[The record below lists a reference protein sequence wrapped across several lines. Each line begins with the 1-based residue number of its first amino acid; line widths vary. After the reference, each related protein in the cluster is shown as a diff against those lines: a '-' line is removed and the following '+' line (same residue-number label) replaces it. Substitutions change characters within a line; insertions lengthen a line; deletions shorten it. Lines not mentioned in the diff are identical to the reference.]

1 MKSVYIVSY
10 SPFSGKTAFALGL
23 GLCLKEEG
31 INVGYFKPVGVGE
44 EIRPGRF
51 LDRDVALIKKVLGL
65 KESIDEISPP
75 IDMRIGTYSFGKKY
89 LEDSTVYSNRILDAY
104 NIIKEKYEFIIIEGR
119 HRIQS
124 LFTFG
129 LDSITLSKALESKIL
144 LMSNGNLDDIMLQKT
159 LIEGMNANLLGTV
172 FNNIGKQMI
181 SKIEGELLP
190 LMQRF
195 NVKFYGYIPEKTEL
209 ISPTVE
215 EFQRALGGQLL
226 VGEQYIHQL
235 IESVHIG
242 AMRTESALK
251 ILKRYKNYALVTG
264 GDQSDLIYHALET
277 DIGLLILT
285 GNLYPDV
292 KILVRAEEKKVPV
305 LLVTHETATTYN
317 ICWTVT
323 AGISPTQ
330 TSKIALIKSSIQENI
345 KWKEIYDDAIS

>member
-1 MKSVYIVSY
+1 MKSIYIVSY
-10 SPFSGKTAFALGL
+10 SPNSGKTAFALGL
-23 GLCLKEEG
+23 ALCLKEEG

-51 LDRDVALIKKVLGL
+51 IDRDVALIRSVLGL
-65 KESIDEISPP
+65 KESIDELSPP
-75 IDMRIGTYSFGKKY
+75 IETRIGTYTFGKKF
-89 LEDSTVYSNRILDAY
+89 LEDTTYYPKKVVEAY
-104 NIIKEKYEFIIIEGR
+104 NKIKDKYDFIIIEGR

-129 LDSITLSKALESKIL
+129 MDAVSLSKALNSKIL
-144 LMSNGNLDDIMLQKT
+144 LVSVGIIDDIMLQKS
-159 LIEGMNANLLGTV
+159 LIDGMNAKLLGAA

-181 SKIEGELLP
+181 SKLEGEILP
-190 LMQRF
+190 LLDRF
-195 NVKFYGYIPEKTEL
+195 KVKFYGYIPEKIEL
-209 ISPTVE
+209 NSPTVE
-215 EFQRALGGQLL
+215 EYQHALGGQLL
-226 VGEQYIHQL
+226 VGEQYSDKL

-251 ILKRYKNYALVTG
+251 VLKRYRNYALVTG

-277 DIGLLILT
+277 DIGLLILS

-317 ICWTVT
+317 ISWTVS
-323 AGISPTQ
+323 AGISPNQ
-330 TSKIALIKSSIQENI
+330 TNKINLIKELVHDNI
-345 KWKEIYDDAIS
+345 DWKQIYKDA